1 MNNEELALTI
11 KNISIIIRLLYKRLY
26 ILEINKKKDSLEYNK
41 ILELI
46 KFYTKLEDGFYN
58 IIFTSK
64 SCDDILDINTTIVSE
79 LGYNVKI
86 GCFLNDDA
94 LINGLLSEDE
104 IIIMRCVRNL
114 FIIFARLDSKDPL
127 DGSVNYMIEKT
138 NNERNNI
145 FLHMISEEE
154 DSTEL
159 IKSKYDFSFVF
170 KDDEYIKHN
179 DIIGE
184 VGVELKISDDITR
197 IGRILCSIVDEVL
210 CDSSRIY
217 ILSSYIKSSLCFM
230 NEEDVYIIRD
240 VFETYVDLG
249 IVEDGYGYRLFI
261 QLLDEYESIKKDY
274 LDGGFNLKRKY

>member
-11 KNISIIIRLLYKRLY
+11 KNISMIIRLLYKRLY
-26 ILEINKKKDSLEYNK
+26 ILEINKKIDSLEYNK
-41 ILELI
+41 ILYLI
-46 KFYTKLEDGFYN
+46 SFYTKLEDEYYN
-58 IIFTSK
+58 IIFSSK
-64 SCDDILDINTTIVSE
+64 SCDDILDINTIIVSE
-79 LGYNVKI
+79 LGSNAKVGY
-86 GCFLNDDA
+86 FLSEDA
-94 LINGLLSEDE
+94 LINGLLGEDE
-104 IIIMRCVRNL
+104 FVIMRCVRKL

-154 DSTEL
+154 NSYET
-159 IKSKYDFSFVF
+159 IKSKYDFAFVF
-170 KDDEYIKHN
+170 KDDEYIEHN
-179 DIIGE
+179 DIVGE

-217 ILSSYIKSSLCFM
+217 ILSSYIKASLCFM